1 MREWFTTGEVG
12 PADMPWVDIHQARWM
27 DSYAGTRI
35 GREPAPLAGI
45 ATGSVDDSPRVA
57 RVTRGSDPFSD
68 EGAKIENPELGSTET
83 IDLIF
88 VLAVLIPLLIGAM
101 GVGCGSMERESGID
115 RLIAV
120 QRGRASDWFLAQ
132 SAAIFCV
139 VAVAVQAVVLAAAVT
154 MGAFGTDGL
163 LLALV
168 ALLYTALWSG
178 ILTATA
184 VAARSLREAT
194 LSYGGV
200 WVLLVILAPAL
211 QSELAFSKVA
221 DDPGLQGAL
230 DTRKEQYE
238 TYDTDLPLLVDELY
252 RARPELVSM
261 PLGFLDE
268 VPRSATRHVYDWH
281 RLQIT
286 TDKHR
291 RSLLA
296 EREADFGAMASMAW
310 SPASTLTLAAER
322 LAGRDLTAAMEFRT
336 RVMLE
341 ITERMDW
348 VLDATWGQEP
358 LGEADFD
365 ELLTGTPKSM
375 LPSSG
380 GIAMHVFVLL
390 AWAAVAWSIGV
401 VRVRRREPGS

>member
-1 MREWFTTGEVG
+1 
-12 PADMPWVDIHQARWM
+12 
-27 DSYAGTRI
+27 
-35 GREPAPLAGI
+35 
-45 ATGSVDDSPRVA
+45 
-57 RVTRGSDPFSD
+57 
-68 EGAKIENPELGSTET
+68 
-83 IDLIF
+83 
-88 VLAVLIPLLIGAM
+88 
-101 GVGCGSMERESGID
+101 
-115 RLIAV
+115 
-120 QRGRASDWFLAQ
+120 
-132 SAAIFCV
+132 
-139 VAVAVQAVVLAAAVT
+139 

-281 RLQIT
+281 RLQYL
-286 TDKHR
+286 
-291 RSLLA
+291 RSHWVS
-296 EREADFGAMASMAW
+296 RDCRNVTG
-310 SPASTLTLAAER
+310 
-322 LAGRDLTAAMEFRT
+322 GRMH
-336 RVMLE
+336 LE
-341 ITERMDW
+341 GHGSCQVD
-348 VLDATWGQEP
+348 
-358 LGEADFD
+358 
-365 ELLTGTPKSM
+365 
-375 LPSSG
+375 SSG
-380 GIAMHVFVLL
+380 RVLSGTVIRGYKCYNYTYKL
-390 AWAAVAWSIGV
+390 FKCTYKRSK
-401 VRVRRREPGS
+401 